1 MGMYPE
7 FFYGYRDLRVSKK
20 QGIYIG
26 ENKIALLTS
35 VKVVHNTS
43 SYHDALKK
51 RQGID
56 TK

>member
-26 ENKIALLTS
+26 KNNMALLTS
-35 VKVVHNTS
+35 VKVVHNTN
-43 SYHDALKK
+43 SYHDALKSAK
-51 RQGID
+51 E
-56 TK
+56 